1 MHRPKVEP
9 KNIESVFLPDEMFF
23 STTDLK
29 GIILSGN
36 DVFIRVSKF
45 SKEELI
51 GKPHNIIRHPDM
63 PRIVFKLLWDY
74 IQSGKPI
81 VAYVKNI
88 AKDGSYYWVLA
99 TVVPIFDNEGNIE
112 KYLSIRIKPTTQFF
126 DHIPK
131 VYAEL
136 LNAEKSGGMEASLK
150 KLEEIVRSLGYKS
163 YDSFMTDILSKEIED
178 KKDVLKVED
187 IPPDMI
193 FENSFTENVA
203 TIFRYAKKIDELYD
217 SIYRKITHF
226 ENLGKLLDEK
236 SDRILVLQMI

>member
-99 TVVPIFDNEGNIE
+99 TVVPILIM
-112 KYLSIRIKPTTQFF
+112 R
-126 DHIPK
+126 
-131 VYAEL
+131 
-136 LNAEKSGGMEASLK
+136 
-150 KLEEIVRSLGYKS
+150 EI
-163 YDSFMTDILSKEIED
+163 
-178 KKDVLKVED
+178 
-187 IPPDMI
+187 
-193 FENSFTENVA
+193 
-203 TIFRYAKKIDELYD
+203 
-217 SIYRKITHF
+217 
-226 ENLGKLLDEK
+226 
-236 SDRILVLQMI
+236 